1 MSLLGLLFEGFWL
14 RGAKEGTGGSC
25 SDKVVPFLIYN
36 STRNKKQGQK
46 KEKNE
51 NGEKHGGVG
60 EGSCRLV
67 SRERAEPRF
76 WLLPKPRWNVDK
88 TPQTSPASPTELE

>member
-46 KEKNE
+46 KEKMKME
-51 NGEKHGGVG
+51 RSTVG
-60 EGSCRLV
+60 LERVLV
-67 SRERAEPRF
+67 A
-76 WLLPKPRWNVDK
+76 L
-88 TPQTSPASPTELE
+88 